1 MNLKKYL
8 SVILLLVISYSS
20 FSQVDT
26 IAKKNNR
33 VWTNLKYDA
42 NVTFNSVKN
51 SFTQPLRWKK
61 DDFLTAAG
69 VVAGTGLLYFAD
81 NEARPFFAR
90 QEKDI
95 PSGIRHFGFYLGK
108 PQTFFAFTAGVYG
121 FGLITDNEK
130 VRRAGILV
138 LSGAIS
144 SGLIQSVSKTVVGRS
159 RPSNGEHD
167 EFDFYSNEAGFHSF
181 PSGHSVL
188 AFTIAHA
195 VAKQFDNFWA
205 KAGIYAVGSITPIS
219 RLWSEAHWISD
230 VGLGMV
236 LGVVVV
242 DGIDNF
248 MNKKAY
254 YGYQK
259 PKNISWNLRAGY
271 KTLGIV
277 GTF

>member
-1 MNLKKYL
+1 MNITKNILG
-8 SVILLLVISYSS
+8 LLLIVTFSS
-20 FSQVDT
+20 FSQTDT
-26 IAKKNNR
+26 IAKNKR
-33 VWTNLKYDA
+33 VWTNIKYDA
-42 NVTFNSVKN
+42 NVTFKSVKN
-51 SFTQPLRWKK
+51 SLTQPLRWKS
-61 DDFLTAAG
+61 DDFITAGA

-81 NEARPFFAR
+81 NDVRPFFAR
-90 QEKDI
+90 QKQDV
-95 PSGIRHFGFYLGK
+95 PNAVRDFGFYLGK
-108 PQTFFAFTAGVYG
+108 PQAFFALTAGVYG

-130 VRRAGILV
+130 IRRTGILI

-144 SGLIQSVSKTVVGRS
+144 SGLIQTVAKTVVGRS
-159 RPSNGEHD
+159 RPLNGEHD

-219 RLWSEAHWISD
+219 RLWSQAHWVSD

-236 LGVVVV
+236 LGVVFI

-259 PKNISWNLRAGY
+259 PKTISWNLRAGF
-271 KTLGIV
+271 KTLGVV